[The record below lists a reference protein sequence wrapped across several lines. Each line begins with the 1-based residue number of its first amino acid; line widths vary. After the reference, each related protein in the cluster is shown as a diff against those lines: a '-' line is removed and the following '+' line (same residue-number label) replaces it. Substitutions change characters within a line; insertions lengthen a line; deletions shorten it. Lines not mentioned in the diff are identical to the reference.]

1 MLQRGIGAGMGVRA
15 RVVAACI
22 MGLMVSPAL
31 ATGFF
36 LNQQSV
42 QGLGRTDAG
51 NAVAAGDPSTVYS
64 NPAGL
69 PYLWR
74 DSATQGSNT
83 LFAFSTHLI
92 IPTSD
97 HVNTGS
103 TATTPGSGGAAVRYA
118 GVNFSD
124 PTEPTPVPNMFIAHK
139 LAGDN
144 AYVGLAITSP
154 FGLSA
159 KYSDDWFGRY
169 DATEVSLRTVNFA
182 MVGAYQFTPALSVGG
197 GLDVQYARSKLVQA
211 VPNPLNAGGPTAA
224 TDARAESTGTA
235 WTPGFNIGAMYQAD
249 DATRFGLHYRS
260 AMHHKIT
267 GTVTTTGLT
276 GALAAGN
283 GVVGATSQL
292 NLPQIVTA
300 GVMRRIGDKLTV
312 YGEIDWY
319 GWSIVKELRV
329 QFDNGTADA
338 VRPANYRNTF
348 AYAVGAD
355 YAWSER
361 LTVRGGVQFD
371 FTPTVDATRDTT
383 FPDSDRIVFAT
394 GASYRF
400 NRRTY
405 FDFAAGHVKFR
416 TAGIGITRS
425 FFTGTAVAS
434 TATISDSVT
443 PSVTTVS
450 AQVRYAF

>member
-1 MLQRGIGAGMGVRA
+1 MLQVMGGAGIGV
-15 RVVAACI
+15 RVVAAS
-22 MGLMVSPAL
+22 MLGTLASPAF

-74 DSATQGSNT
+74 DSATQGTDT

-92 IPTSD
+92 IPRSD
-97 HVNTGS
+97 HLNAGS
-103 TATTPGSGGAAVRYA
+103 TATTPGSGGAAVNSG

-124 PTEPTPVPNMFIAHK
+124 PTEPTPVPNLFIAHK
-139 LAGDN
+139 LAGDK

-154 FGLSA
+154 FGLAA
-159 KYSDDWFGRY
+159 KYSNDWFGRY
-169 DATEVSLRTVNFA
+169 DSTEVSLRTVNFA
-182 MVGAYQFTPALSVGG
+182 MVGAYQITPALSVGG
-197 GLDVQYARSKLVQA
+197 GLDVQYAKSKLAQA
-211 VPNPLNAGGPTAA
+211 VPNPLNAGGPTIA
-224 TDARAESTGTA
+224 TDAHSESNGTA
-235 WTPGFNIGAMYQAD
+235 WTPGFNIGMMFQAD
-249 DATRFGLHYRS
+249 EATRLGLHYRS
-260 AMHHKIT
+260 AMRHRID

-276 GALAAGN
+276 GGLAAGN
-283 GVVGATSQL
+283 GVVGAHARL

-300 GVMRRIGDKLTV
+300 GVMHRLNDKLTL

-319 GWSIVKELRV
+319 GWGIGKELRV
-329 QFDNGTADA
+329 TFDNGTADA
-338 VRPANYRNTF
+338 VRPSNYRNTF

-355 YAWSER
+355 YAVNPQWV
-361 LTVRGGVQFD
+361 LRGGVQLD

-383 FPDSDRIVFAT
+383 FPDANRLVFAA

-400 NRRTY
+400 SKRTY
-405 FDFAAGHVKFR
+405 LDFAAGHVKFR
-416 TAGIGITRS
+416 TAGIGVTRS
-425 FFTGTAVAS
+425 FFAGTAAAS
-434 TATISDSVT
+434 TATISDLVT
-443 PSVTTVS
+443 PSVSTVS